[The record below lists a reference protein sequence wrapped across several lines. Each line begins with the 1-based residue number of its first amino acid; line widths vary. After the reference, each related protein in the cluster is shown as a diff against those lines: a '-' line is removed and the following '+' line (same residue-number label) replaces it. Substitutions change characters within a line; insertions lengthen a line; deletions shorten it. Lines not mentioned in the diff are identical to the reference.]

1 MSIAA
6 RVEQHL
12 ADLKNLIEHSRE
24 SLAFGIDQ
32 LDEEAKSKVEAELT
46 KMKNLYFK
54 LLAYIEKKG
63 CE

>member
-1 MSIAA
+1 MSILA

-12 ADLKNLIEHSRE
+12 ADLKNLIDHSRE
-24 SLAFGIDQ
+24 SLVFGIDQ

>member
-1 MSIAA
+1 MSISA

-32 LDEEAKSKVEAELT
+32 LDDEAKSKVEAELT

>member
-1 MSIAA
+1 VSIAA

-12 ADLKNLIEHSRE
+12 ADLTKLIDHSRE

-32 LDEEAKSKVEAELT
+32 LDDEAKSKVEAELT